1 MSRKAAEIGFAIV
14 LFAFGAAIVHGTLAL
29 EPGWTRSGPEAGYF
43 PFRIGLMIMA
53 AAMIVMAV
61 QATRT
66 AAEGRMLTRRAATN
80 IALFTLPLLG
90 LIVAIPHLG
99 LYVPATLYLLVSI
112 GLVGRVSWATAT
124 AAAIG
129 APVILFILFEFVFR
143 TPLPKG
149 PLGPLLGML

>member
-14 LFAFGAAIVHGTLAL
+14 LFAFGAAIVHGSVEL
-29 EPGWTRSGPEAGYF
+29 ETGWTRSGPEAGYF

-53 AAMIVMAV
+53 TAMIVMAV

-66 AAEGRMLTRRAATN
+66 TPGGRMLTPRAVTN
-80 IALFTLPLLG
+80 IAFFTLPLLG

-99 LYVPATLYLLVSI
+99 VYLPAALYLLVSI
-112 GLVGRVSWATAT
+112 GLVGRVSWATAAT
-124 AAAIG
+124 AAIA

>member
-1 MSRKAAEIGFAIV
+1 
-14 LFAFGAAIVHGTLAL
+14 
-29 EPGWTRSGPEAGYF
+29 
-43 PFRIGLMIMA
+43 
-53 AAMIVMAV
+53 
-61 QATRT
+61 
-66 AAEGRMLTRRAATN
+66 MLTRRAATN